1 MSTDELVATIEEF
14 MLKYDPQGFYMTY
27 GSYKPNQKSFRDI
40 KAKVESKDDYM
51 IEWFADV
58 SSGSDDAAEREDAD
72 VIYTA
77 LVGADVEASTKITAS
92 GLDMFGEDPDFFFTR
107 DDIIDY
113 IEDPLEGRIPEIKSC
128 RGYIDKEHGKYVLS
142 VDIIT
147 DDYELTG
154 GAAPAVTI
162 DMRKIKKPSDLT
174 KYVDDIIAK
183 YDHMVKAYDDV
194 AEIPFEDDLDDYPFE
209 EDPDRYDDPDTT
221 QHGSL
226 NYPITPWGGSVD

>member
-27 GSYKPNQKSFRDI
+27 GSYKPNQKSFEDI

-58 SSGSDDAAEREDAD
+58 SSGSDDAEEREDAD

-92 GLDMFGEDPDFFFTR
+92 DLDIFGQDPDFFFTR

-113 IEDPLEGRIPEIKSC
+113 IETPLEDRIPEIRSC
-128 RGYIDKEHGKYVLS
+128 RGYIDKENGKYVLS

-147 DDYELTG
+147 DDYDLTG
-154 GAAPAVTI
+154 GSAPTAII
-162 DMRKIKKPSDLT
+162 DMRRIRKPSDLSR
-174 KYVDDIIAK
+174 YVEDILAE
-183 YDHMVKAYDDV
+183 YNQMVQAYEDV
-194 AEIPFEDDLDDYPFE
+194 AELPFKDDFDYPSEEDSDRYYDPDPTQYGSLDDP
-209 EDPDRYDDPDTT
+209 R
-221 QHGSL
+221 
-226 NYPITPWGGSVD
+226 TPWGGSVI